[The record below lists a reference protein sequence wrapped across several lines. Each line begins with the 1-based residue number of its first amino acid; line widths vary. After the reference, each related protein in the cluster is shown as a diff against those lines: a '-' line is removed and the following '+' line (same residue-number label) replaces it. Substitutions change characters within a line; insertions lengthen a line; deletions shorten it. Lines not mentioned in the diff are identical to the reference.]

1 MSDTSPAAVGP
12 ELQRLRTL
20 LDAEQVKLGVN
31 IRQMNAPGSPV
42 YRVMPNVAVPIATLL
57 LSALA
62 TIWIHT
68 WAGFAVLIA
77 GSGWWLWKIQ
87 PRIKDDVFDRSAALA
102 LSEDRMFDALW
113 AKGVLSLYAKL
124 PDGTERAAARRH
136 DWRAF
141 VRDLP
146 GA

>member
-1 MSDTSPAAVGP
+1 MDATAPIIGP
-12 ELQRLRTL
+12 ELARLRTL
-20 LDAEQVKLGVN
+20 LDAERAKLGVS

-42 YRVMPNVAVPIATLL
+42 YRVLPNVAVPIATLL
-57 LSALA
+57 ASALA

-68 WAGFAVLIA
+68 WVGFAVLIA
-77 GSGWWLWKIQ
+77 GSAHWLLKIQ
-87 PRIKDDVFDRSAALA
+87 PRIKDEVFDRTAALA
-102 LSEDRMFDALW
+102 LSGDATFDALW

-124 PDGTERAAARRH
+124 PDGTERAAARRQ

-146 GA
+146 ES

>member
-1 MSDTSPAAVGP
+1 MSDAPATP
-12 ELQRLRTL
+12 ELRRLRDL
-20 LDAEQVKLGVN
+20 LNEERVKLGVN

-42 YRVMPNVAVPIATLL
+42 YRVIPNVAVPIATLV

-62 TIWIHT
+62 TIWVHT
-68 WAGFAVLIA
+68 YVGFAILLGGA
-77 GSGWWLWKIQ
+77 GYWLWKVH
-87 PRIKDDVFDRSAALA
+87 PRIKDEVFDRTAALA
-102 LSEDRMFDALW
+102 LSADAAFDALW

-124 PDGTERAAARRH
+124 PDGTERAAARRQ

-146 GA
+146 